1 MGWTSYNATYYKNG
15 KIDRKAECDAYFME
29 GLNKGHF
36 KVLKSAMVGSVYYAA
51 VTNLKRCVKENGEY
65 VMSNGEYVR
74 EDVPEEEREVWAA
87 IFLTKT
93 DMKDYYNFYYKD
105 MSEDMLPGYY
115 DCPKGILDLLSP
127 TENENALEWRKKCRE
142 QLEKKKNGNSI
153 SKLPIG
159 TKVVWTRWDGT
170 EMTLIKREPYAQ
182 FKTWWWQ
189 IEGERKYIQKKLVTE
204 ENIKI
209 VA

>member
-1 MGWTSYNATYYKNG
+1 MGWTGTFVQCIGNSPNAKE
-15 KIDRKAECDAYFME
+15 RKAELDRLINHGDMQE
-29 GLNKGHF
+29 VK
-36 KVLKSAMVGSVYYAA
+36 KSAMVGTTYYAA
-51 VTNLKRCVKENGEY
+51 VRIKETNDIYGLV
-65 VMSNGEYVR
+65 
-74 EDVPEEEREVWAA
+74 
-87 IFLTKT
+87 ILTQGQQKGDT
-93 DMKDYYNFYYKD
+93 YGCNFYYKD
-105 MSEDMLPGYY
+105 MTETCLPGYY

-127 TENENALEWRKKCRE
+127 TKNEYALEWRAKCRE

-170 EMTLIKREPYAQ
+170 ELTLIKREPYAQ

-189 IEGERKYIQKKLVTE
+189 IEGERKYVQKNLVTE